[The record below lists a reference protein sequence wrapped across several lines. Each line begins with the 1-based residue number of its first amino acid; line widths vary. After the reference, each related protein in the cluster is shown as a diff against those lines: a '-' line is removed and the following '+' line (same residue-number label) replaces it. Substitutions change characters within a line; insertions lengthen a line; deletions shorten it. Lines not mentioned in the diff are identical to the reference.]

1 MCFILLLLVQL
12 QHVSRKKTWPSVVI
26 GRHCSR
32 PVVLNW
38 LSLRVHTFFLRMKW
52 RPPIN
57 PRHSNLLHKNGKRNH
72 FLSCGQHFLYKYLHF
87 KLPRKLW
94 ANPNSSATHFW
105 GSNLG
110 WELLGTWRFNSIP
123 SQRATIQL
131 IVINHSHTS
140 HQLRNAVCQMTAL
153 CYHNFWTDIF
163 MRILKRYFTIL
174 YLHFAYTK
182 AHCMYEASF

>member
-32 PVVLNW
+32 PVLLNW

-105 GSNLG
+105 GCNLG
-110 WELLGTWRFNSIP
+110 WELLGTWSIY
-123 SQRATIQL
+123 IY
-131 IVINHSHTS
+131 IVAS

-153 CYHNFWTDIF
+153 VHLFPLLSQYS
-163 MRILKRYFTIL
+163 
-174 YLHFAYTK
+174 YT
-182 AHCMYEASF
+182 